1 MTQQLAPTTQAPAA
15 FAPAGTWDVDPAH
28 SNVEFVVRHMFTSM
42 RGRFGEFSGVLEVGA
57 TPEQSKLEGTI
68 AAASIDTRLPDRDA
82 HLRSPDFLDAENHP
96 SLSFRSTSA
105 RSSSGG
111 RLEVDGELTI
121 RGVTRPV
128 TLEVE
133 FLGSATDP
141 WSGERAGFSARTEI
155 DREDFGLTWNLPLA
169 AGGVL
174 VGRRVK
180 IELEV
185 EAVRRQG

>member
-1 MTQQLAPTTQAPAA
+1 MTQQLAPTTQAPAS

-42 RGRFGEFSGVLEVGA
+42 RGRFGEFSGVLEIGDS
-57 TPEQSKLEGTI
+57 PEESRVEGTI
-68 AAASIDTRLPDRDA
+68 ASASIDTRLPDRDA
-82 HLRSPDFLDAENHP
+82 HLRSPDFLDVEQYP
-96 SLSFRSTSA
+96 SLSFHSTATRSL
-105 RSSSGG
+105 GDG

-121 RGVTRPV
+121 RGATRPV

-141 WSGERAGFSARTEI
+141 WGGERAGFSARTEI
-155 DREDFGLTWNLPLA
+155 NREDFGLTWNAPLA

-185 EAVRRQG
+185 EAVRR